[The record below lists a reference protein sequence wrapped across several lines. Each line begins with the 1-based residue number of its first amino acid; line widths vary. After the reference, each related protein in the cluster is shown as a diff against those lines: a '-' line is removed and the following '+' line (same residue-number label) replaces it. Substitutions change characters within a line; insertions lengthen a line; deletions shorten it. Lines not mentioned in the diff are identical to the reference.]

1 MGGTPPNKL
10 AVRRGWSRPLSRSI
24 TTYLLLHTMYVHRA
38 TTEVYVIGA
47 IEITMIGHLLCTKIL
62 RRIFLL
68 NTQTPCTYITHLS
81 LHFFLLNW
89 AIDLQLQMSNFC
101 WQHLSSVNVIITD
114 PGPVERFLNWLG
126 PVIAKLGKEA
136 KLLQCT
142 LWHTL
147 ESGIELAP
155 WINVVPGPFG
165 KKKKKR
171 SPLNKVS
178 PPLK

>member
-81 LHFFLLNW
+81 LHFF
-89 AIDLQLQMSNFC
+89 SF
-101 WQHLSSVNVIITD
+101 
-114 PGPVERFLNWLG
+114 
-126 PVIAKLGKEA
+126 KLGHWFA
-136 KLLQCT
+136 VADVKLLLTTSVVCQCHHHRPRPGGT
-142 LWHTL
+142 VLKWVGTSNCKVRQRGKTITMH
-147 ESGIELAP
+147 ILA
-155 WINVVPGPFG
+155 
-165 KKKKKR
+165 
-171 SPLNKVS
+171 
-178 PPLK
+178 